1 MTAFNTGYN
10 KTELLDQELTT
21 AKLSEVSGGCGDTT
35 NTVVDPGFNGL
46 PGIAEI
52 MFEAAS
58 EYVYQELP
66 YGLWSAFIFN
76 FLLNAGIFFW
86 VELLVNH

>member
-66 YGLWSAFIFN
+66 YGL
-76 FLLNAGIFFW
+76 
-86 VELLVNH
+86 